1 MIRCLAY
8 NAKKELANY
17 IEIEDIKKALARKDI
32 LWVDIEQP
40 NEEEINILR
49 DVFNFHPLAIEDCI
63 NSKQR
68 PKVDQYKDFYF
79 IIMHALGKHEDTR
92 VNVVNISEL
101 NIFLGD
107 CYIVTFRKKKIEF
120 IEPVYRRYE
129 KAPSLFEKGIDF
141 VFYSLIDELV
151 DEYFPLLDSMGS
163 ALEKLEEMAFKDPNP
178 KTQNELFRLKN
189 NIFRLRKIL
198 SPQREVLN
206 IILRHDFG
214 FVKEENRVYFM
225 DVYDHLVRLFDLVDT
240 YHDIISGAL
249 EAYLSSLSN
258 KLNEIMKV
266 LTIITTIMMPLSLI
280 AGIYGMNFQYMPELK
295 WKFGYLWALGLMAF
309 VVIVMLIYFKKKK
322 WI

>member
-8 NAKKELANY
+8 NAKKELADY
-17 IEIEDIKKALARKDI
+17 IEIQDIKKAFTRKDI

-40 NEEEINILR
+40 KEEEINILR
-49 DVFNFHPLAIEDCI
+49 DVFNFHPLAIEDCV

-79 IIMHALGKHEDTR
+79 IIMHALEKNDDIR
-92 VNVVNISEL
+92 VSVSEL
-101 NIFLGD
+101 NIFLGEN
-107 CYIVTFRKKKIEF
+107 YIVTFHKKNIKF
-120 IEPVYRRYE
+120 IESVYERYQ
-129 KAPSLFEKGIDF
+129 KTPSQFEKGIDF
-141 VFYSLIDELV
+141 IFYSLIDELV
-151 DEYFPLLDSMGS
+151 DEYFPILDNVGFT
-163 ALEKLEEMAFKDPNP
+163 LEKLEELAFKDPNP
-178 KTQNELFRLKN
+178 KTQNELFKLKN
-189 NIFRLRKIL
+189 NVFRLRKIL

-206 IILRHDFG
+206 IILRHDFS

-295 WKFGYLWALGLMAF
+295 WRYGYLWALGLMAF
-309 VVIVMLIYFKKKK
+309 VVIVMLVYFKKKK